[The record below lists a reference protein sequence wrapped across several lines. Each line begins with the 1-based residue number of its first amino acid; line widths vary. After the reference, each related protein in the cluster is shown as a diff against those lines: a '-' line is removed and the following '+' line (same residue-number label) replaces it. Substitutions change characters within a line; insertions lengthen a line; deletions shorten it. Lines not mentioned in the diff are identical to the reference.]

1 MPAHLFLR
9 LVLCM
14 FGCVMLTLNEVNPI
28 SSPLSAQI
36 NSRPWSTMKFK
47 VVLDATSVIF
57 AVKLTTRESLRSQFC
72 LTHREN

>member
-1 MPAHLFLR
+1 MPAHLFLG

-14 FGCVMLTLNEVNPI
+14 FSCVMLTLNEVNPYQRFHL
-28 SSPLSAQI
+28 LSVLK
-36 NSRPWSTMKFK
+36 WSTMKFK

-57 AVKLTTRESLRSQFC
+57 AVKLTTRESLMSQFC